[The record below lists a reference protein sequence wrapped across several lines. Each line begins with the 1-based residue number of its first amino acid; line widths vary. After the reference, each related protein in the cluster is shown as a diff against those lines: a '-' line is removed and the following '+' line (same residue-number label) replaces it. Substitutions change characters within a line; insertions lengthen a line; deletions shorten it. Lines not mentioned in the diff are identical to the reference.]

1 MSKSNGT
8 KSPKMDMQENKQ
20 MFVRN
25 KNMKTEN
32 VDFPRGGSASEY
44 SVKNGKE
51 RNHQDDLLFNRQN
64 NRSSDE
70 EIEKPVKKKR
80 KLKPSKL
87 AKDSASNFDIND
99 NKLKNEKSSVE
110 LLSIHHLNVGSYFLG
125 RIVKINSMNLVV
137 SLPCQMI
144 GYVSINEI
152 SRPLSKIIANIADSE
167 EDDED
172 EKENDENILPELSS
186 LFKIGQWVRC
196 KVSRI
201 ETPDDKKATS
211 KHWRVHLTL
220 VPDEVNSDIIST
232 DLSKGMV
239 ISASVESVEDH
250 GYILSIGLD
259 GIDGFLHNEDAKN
272 YIKSYNNGNELTV
285 GQVITVSVIKILDNK
300 RTVKVTA
307 NPEIVA
313 KTKISDAEV
322 HNICS
327 LLPGNLVTSVV
338 SDICSN
344 GIRVKIMGLLDGV
357 IDLFHANPKIMTN
370 LQEFHDNFKVGKK
383 IHGRIIYVSFTTEAK
398 RIRLSLLPHVV
409 ELKQHCSDIDNELS
423 IDEAPV
429 GKIIEN
435 VTVKK
440 VDGRKGVLLEI
451 ENLNINGYVKFK
463 SGSDPNHSNELTPGS
478 THRARVIGFAAFD
491 NLLLLS
497 TKKSVLEQKYF
508 RFDDVNIGDVTQCKI
523 VNIIESGI
531 LVSLSDNITALA
543 PNIHLSDTS
552 LTHPSQKFKLG
563 TTHKCRVL
571 NKDPSNNYIYV
582 TFRPILINSDLPIFK
597 SFNDVKVGIV
607 THGIIYGIIGQ
618 GCNVYFFCGMK
629 AFVPINQCGIE
640 GIKDTKHH
648 FHIGQIVKCKITKIV
663 NDKELIMG
671 SFQINDMTNSDLSEI
686 NCGDMKK
693 GKILQIKNDE
703 IILSL
708 IPSQIR
714 AHLPISHFTDHIT
727 PSHLSRI
734 KEQLRIDEV
743 LSNLMVIAKNE
754 QKGFVNVTKKPLL
767 IEAKK
772 NGKLPENL
780 DEIEEGSFVCGY
792 VRSVTDYAVFVGFL
806 GGFSARATRERL
818 ADHYIASPVGI
829 FHVNQSVIGLITRI
843 DKETSRCEIS
853 LKPSVVSNNKYL
865 PFINKGNFIKSY
877 FEELLHTNKKSLN
890 QEETKVMLGE
900 RVKCVLKKR
909 LSSEQDED
917 DLDMVN
923 DDHGGWKVVVIP
935 NNENS
940 HEKKIKGFISEE
952 QANTNNDIKEGD
964 QIEGIILDMD
974 IKGKNVDL
982 GIRPELFPSF
992 EKNGKRKNKN
1002 STGDGVSRK
1011 ELKKLLNE
1019 KTSIDA
1025 IIEQVKEDY
1034 IIVSLPKYS
1043 NTIAFAASKTFNNRS
1058 PPFIKYQFGQTI
1070 KVQITHVPRHRKKS
1084 NNNSEDNSS
1093 NHHKHTLQY
1102 RVLVTILTDRD
1113 DKLIISGIKT
1123 IDDFSE
1129 GQVIKGTISGVEN
1142 YGIFIKINNSVVSGL
1157 CHKSKISDDFVNE
1170 LSDLFKIGDK
1180 VKAKILNIDKEK
1192 QNVGFVMRKSYFD
1205 SDDDQ
1210 MDTDEDGIEQED
1222 SEDDQ
1227 MEIDEDKSRS
1237 INLQWET
1244 DSDEQDSD
1252 NDESEENITQSQN
1265 EQNDDAPLS
1274 ISSPWKWKESDDD
1287 DSNNNQTQEETPP
1300 SSSDH
1305 ELENDQK
1312 KKHKK
1317 KKSKQPEIEDKT
1329 GDLMKQKPEVSA
1341 DYERLLLGSPN
1352 SSYLWIQYMSHL
1364 LNLSEFDKARE
1375 IGERALK
1382 TINYK
1387 EEQEKMNIWIALMN
1401 LENNYGSDETMAGVL
1416 KRALQACN
1424 QKKIYMTLV
1433 EVYEK
1438 SNKFELA
1445 EQTYHTIT
1453 KKFSQSSKV
1462 WYKMG
1467 LFYIQ
1472 RGKIEAFRNLL
1483 QKSLKS
1489 LPKRKHIKTITK
1501 FARMEFKYG
1510 EAERGR
1516 TIFEGMMN
1524 NYPKRLDLWSIY
1536 IDMEI
1541 KAGVD
1546 DIVRRLFRRVVNLKF
1561 STRQMRFLFKKWLK
1575 FEMEHGNDEQ
1585 IEEVKEKAK
1594 TIAESMN

>member
-1 MSKSNGT
+1 
-8 KSPKMDMQENKQ
+8 MDMQGNKQ
-20 MFVRN
+20 MFIRN
-25 KNMKTEN
+25 SFEDMKKEN
-32 VDFPRGGSASEY
+32 TDFPRGGNAPEY

-51 RNHQDDLLFNRQN
+51 IKHKDDLLFNHKD

-70 EIEKPVKKKR
+70 EIDKPVKKKR
-80 KLKPSKL
+80 KLKPSKSS
-87 AKDSASNFDIND
+87 KDLASNFDIND
-99 NKLKNEKSSVE
+99 NKLKNEKNSVE
-110 LLSIHHLNVGSYFLG
+110 LLSIHHLNVGSYLLG
-125 RIVKINSMNLVV
+125 RIVQINSIDLVV
-137 SLPCQMI
+137 SLPCQMM

-152 SRPLSKIIANIADSE
+152 SRPLSKIITNITDSD
-167 EDDED
+167 EDSED
-172 EKENDENILPELSS
+172 EKETDENTLPELSS
-186 LFKIGQWVRC
+186 LFKIGQWIRC

-201 ETPDDKKATS
+201 ETPDNRKAAS
-211 KHWRVHLTL
+211 NHLRIHLTL

-232 DLSKGMV
+232 DLSKGMI

-272 YIKSYNNGNELTV
+272 YIKSCNNGNELTV
-285 GQVITVSVIKILDNK
+285 GQVITVSVIKVLDNK

-307 NPEIVA
+307 DPEIVA
-313 KTKISDAEV
+313 KTKISDTEV

-327 LLPGNLVTSVV
+327 LLPGNLITSTV

-357 IDLFHANPKIMTN
+357 IDLFHASPKIMTN
-370 LQEFHDNFKVGKK
+370 LQELHDNFKVGKK

-409 ELKQHCSDIDNELS
+409 KLEQHDSDIDKELP
-423 IDEAPV
+423 INGALT

-451 ENLNINGYVKFK
+451 ENMNINGYVRFK
-463 SGSDPNHSNELTPGS
+463 SGSDPNYSNELIPGS
-478 THRARVIGFAAFD
+478 THRARVIGYAALD

-497 TKKSVLEQKYF
+497 TKKSVLEQKYL
-508 RFDDVNIGDVTQCKI
+508 RFEDINIGDVTECKI
-523 VNIIESGI
+523 VKIIENGI
-531 LVSLSDNITALA
+531 LVSLSDSLSALA

-563 TTHKCRVL
+563 TIHKCRII
-571 NKDPSNNYIYV
+571 NKDPSTNYIYV

-618 GCNVYFFCGMK
+618 GCNVRFFCGMK

-640 GIKDTKHH
+640 GIKDPKHH
-648 FHIGQIVKCKITKIV
+648 FQIGQIIKCKITKIL

-686 NCGDMKK
+686 NIGDMEK
-693 GKILQIKNDE
+693 GKIIQIKDDE

-708 IPSQIR
+708 IPSQVR
-714 AHLPISHFTDHIT
+714 AYLTISHFSDHIT
-727 PSHLSRI
+727 PSHLSHI
-734 KEQLRIDEV
+734 KKQLRIDGV

-772 NGKLPENL
+772 VGKFPEKL
-780 DEIEEGSFVCGY
+780 EEVEEGSLVCGY
-792 VRSVTDYAVFVGFL
+792 VRSVTDYAVFIGFL
-806 GGFSARATRERL
+806 GGLSARATRERL

-829 FHVNQSVIGLITRI
+829 FHVNQSVIGLITRV

-853 LKPSVVSNNKYL
+853 LKPSVVSNNKSL
-865 PFINKGNFIKSY
+865 PFINKGIFIKSY
-877 FEELLHTNKKSLN
+877 FDELLHINKKSLN
-890 QEETKVMLGE
+890 QEEMRVMVGE

-909 LSSEQDED
+909 LSSEQDEE
-917 DLDMVN
+917 DLDMIN
-923 DDHGGWKVVVIP
+923 DDHGSWKVEIVS
-935 NNENS
+935 NNENNEDS
-940 HEKKIKGFISEE
+940 HKNKIEGFISEE
-952 QANTNNDIKEGD
+952 QATTKNDIKEGD
-964 QIEGIILDMD
+964 QIEGIILDID
-974 IKGKNVDL
+974 IEGKNVDL
-982 GIRPELFPSF
+982 GIRPELFSF

-1002 STGDGVSRK
+1002 FTDVNRK

-1043 NTIAFAASKTFNNRS
+1043 NIIAFAASKTFNNRS
-1058 PPFIKYQFGQTI
+1058 SPFIKYQFGQTI
-1070 KVQITHVPRHRKKS
+1070 KVQITHVPHRHHKKS

-1093 NHHKHTLQY
+1093 NYHNKHTLQY
-1102 RVLVTILTDRD
+1102 RVLVSIVMDRD

-1123 IDDFSE
+1123 IDDFVE
-1129 GQVIKGTISGVEN
+1129 GQVIKGSVSGVES

-1157 CHKSKISDDFVNE
+1157 CHKSKISDDFVSDVNE
-1170 LSDLFKIGDK
+1170 LFKIGDK
-1180 VKAKILNIDKEK
+1180 VKAKILNINKEK
-1192 QNVGFVMRKSYFD
+1192 QNVGFVMKKSYFD

-1210 MDTDEDGIEQED
+1210 MDTDEDGTEQED

-1227 MEIDEDKSRS
+1227 MEVDEDKPRP

-1244 DSDEQDSD
+1244 DSDDQDSD
-1252 NDESEENITQSQN
+1252 NDESDGNITKSQN
-1265 EQNDDAPLS
+1265 EVAPLS
-1274 ISSPWKWKESDDD
+1274 ISSSWKWKENDDDD
-1287 DSNNNQTQEETPP
+1287 DSNDHQTQEETL

-1305 ELENDQK
+1305 ELENEKSSRK

-1317 KKSKQPEIEDKT
+1317 KSKRPEIEDKT

-1352 SSYLWIQYMSHL
+1352 SSYIWIQYMSHL

-1375 IGERALK
+1375 IAERALK

-1424 QKKIYMTLV
+1424 QKKIYMVLV
-1433 EVYEK
+1433 EIYDK

-1445 EQTYHTIT
+1445 EQTHHTIT

-1462 WYKMG
+1462 WCKMG
-1467 LFYIQ
+1467 LFYVQ
-1472 RGKIEAFRNLL
+1472 HGKIEAFRNLL

-1501 FARMEFKYG
+1501 FAQMEFKYG
-1510 EAERGR
+1510 ETERGR

-1524 NYPKRLDLWSIY
+1524 SYPKRLDLWSIY

-1541 KAGVD
+1541 KAGVND
-1546 DIVRRLFRRVVNLKF
+1546 DIVRRLFQRVVNLKF
-1561 STRQMRFLFKKWLK
+1561 STRQMKFLFKKWLK
-1575 FEMEHGNDEQ
+1575 FEMEYGNDEQ
-1585 IEEVKEKAK
+1585 IEEVKERAK
-1594 TIAESMN
+1594 TIAESMH

>member
-220 VPDEVNSDIIST
+220 VPDE
-232 DLSKGMV
+232 V

-708 IPSQIR
+708 IPSQIQ
-714 AHLPISHFTDHIT
+714 
-727 PSHLSRI
+727 
-734 KEQLRIDEV
+734 QLRIDEV

-1192 QNVGFVMRKSYFD
+1192 QN
-1205 SDDDQ
+1205 
-1210 MDTDEDGIEQED
+1210 
-1222 SEDDQ
+1222 
-1227 MEIDEDKSRS
+1227 IDEDKSRS